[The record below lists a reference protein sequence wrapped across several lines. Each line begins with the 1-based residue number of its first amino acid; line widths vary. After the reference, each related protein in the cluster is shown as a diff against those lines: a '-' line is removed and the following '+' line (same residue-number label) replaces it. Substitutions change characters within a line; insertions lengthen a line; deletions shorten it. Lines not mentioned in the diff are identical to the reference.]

1 VPLIEAQEIREMA
14 LWDLGLRHIVDVDGQ
29 LLAIDADVIDTT
41 SLLAKANRPTD
52 RLLWLVRAG
61 EHIAIQAKQLLRL
74 SPDEVLFFETTDP
87 LEASFRQ
94 RIAA

>member
-1 VPLIEAQEIREMA
+1 MA
-14 LWDLGLRHIVDVDGQ
+14 YWDLGFRNVVDVDGQ
-29 LLAIDADVIDTT
+29 LLAIDDDVVDAA
-41 SLLAKANRPTD
+41 SLLAKANRPAD

-61 EHIAIQAKQLLRL
+61 EQIAVQSKQLLRL
-74 SPDEVLFFETTDP
+74 SPDEVMFFETSDP